1 VAGPHE
7 SLCGSTHPG
16 AGRIDETARRLSHEE
31 YAAAAQLAAEGHDV
45 RSLREGRG
53 RGRVADLE
61 ACGSKVE
68 VKSFLPLEER
78 KGRVPNARSV
88 LNKLLNAGGQAGSV
102 FVNAEGSGLT
112 ASAARRGLAMY
123 AAHPRGGELGR
134 IRVMADDFDLT
145 WIRQAARHLGVGSG
159 LRGGPAARPP
169 ELGLGG

>member
-1 VAGPHE
+1 V
-7 SLCGSTHPG
+7 
-16 AGRIDETARRLSHEE
+16 DETARRLSHEE

-78 KGRVPNARSV
+78 EGRVPNARSV

-102 FVNAEGSGLT
+102 FVNAQGSGLT
-112 ASAARRGLAMY
+112 ASAARRGMAMY
-123 AAHPRGGELGR
+123 AAHPRGGELGT

-145 WIRQAARHLGVGSG
+145 WTRTPVRRIEVGSG
-159 LRGGPAARPP
+159 PGWGPGGRQPD
-169 ELGLGG
+169 LGLGA